1 MDQVVLKHVTKS
13 FTTKSLGTVVA
24 VDDFNLTV
32 NEGECFSILGPSGC
46 GKSTTLRMIA
56 GFEDLTEGE
65 IYLGGKLVSSSSKR
79 VYIPPENRGLGMVF
93 QAFAVWPHMN
103 IYDNVAFPLK
113 VNKVPRS
120 ERKERVARAL
130 KHCSLDGME
139 KAYPSDLSG
148 GQQQRIA
155 LARAIVTNPKV
166 MLLDEPLSN
175 LDPKLRESMR
185 FEIKKLQEEFN
196 FTIIF
201 VTHDQSEAMALS
213 DRMMVM
219 DMGNIQQVG
228 TPKELYNNPK
238 NRFVNSFLG
247 QSNFTEIDVRGGKAY
262 VKDGNTPLPVDV
274 PASAGSK
281 MRLATRPNTIEM
293 NHENGF
299 RATVVKRM
307 FLTDFTE
314 YLADLGGGQL
324 VRIQTPHRNMFR
336 QGDTCFL
343 RFPGP
348 VWYDYEDTAK
358 AEEERSKRLLV

>member
-1 MDQVVLKHVTKS
+1 MDQIVLKNVMKS
-13 FTTKSLGTVVA
+13 YTTKTLGTVVA
-24 VDDFNLTV
+24 VQDFNLNV
-32 NEGECFSILGPSGC
+32 KEGECFSILGPSGC

-65 IYLGGKLVSSSSKR
+65 IWLGDKLVSSSKKNI
-79 VYIPPENRGLGMVF
+79 YIPPEDRGLGMVF

-103 IYDNVAFPLK
+103 IYKNVAFPLEVQRRPK
-113 VNKVPRS
+113 AEIR
-120 ERKERVARAL
+120 ERVAKAL

-139 KAYPSDLSG
+139 KAFPGDLSG

-185 FEIKKLQEEFN
+185 FEIKKLQQEFN

-219 DMGNIQQVG
+219 DMGNIQQIG
-228 TPKELYNNPK
+228 TPTELYNQPK
-238 NRFVNSFLG
+238 NRFVHSFLG
-247 QSNFTEIDVRGGKAY
+247 QSNFTETEIRNGCVY
-262 VKDGNTPLPVDV
+262 VKGGNAPLPVEAPTGKGND
-274 PASAGSK
+274 PL
-281 MRLATRPNTIEM
+281 LATRPNTIDI
-293 NHENGF
+293 NHESGF
-299 RATVVKRM
+299 RAKVVKRI

-314 YLADLGGGQL
+314 YLVDVGGQVL
-324 VRIQTPHRNMFR
+324 RVQTPHRNVFR
-336 QGDTCFL
+336 QGDDCFL
-343 RFPGP
+343 RFPSP
-348 VWYDYEDTAK
+348 MWYEHDDG
-358 AEEERSKRLLV
+358 AEAEKERARREIV